1 MKMARA
7 LLLALLGFALAANA
21 TTYRYQPKAG
31 ICGAAVAG
39 DVDTVRSLLAQNPSA
54 IYETDRSASAL
65 EWAADYGQAAVVEC
79 LLTNGAPVNA
89 TNQWG
94 GTALHSAASRG
105 SEQIVRLLLAHRA
118 DPSILNQDGE
128 TALGM
133 ACAYGHHLPVVT
145 LLLDHKADPNL
156 GNPTPLQEAAFRGE
170 DAIIELLLQRG
181 ANLNARG
188 FDGASALHWA
198 VDGRKEKTVKLLLE
212 RGGSPS
218 VADDQGKTPLRWA
231 TERRVA
237 EKWWQRGKLRRIAR
251 RLRENASH

>member
-39 DVDTVRSLLAQNPSA
+39 DVDAVRSLLALNPAA
-54 IYETDRSASAL
+54 IHETDRSASAL
-65 EWAADYGQAAVVEC
+65 EWAADYGHTAVVEC

-94 GTALHSAASRG
+94 GTALQSAASRG
-105 SEQIVRLLLAHRA
+105 SEQVVRLLLAHHA

-133 ACAYGHHLPVVT
+133 ACSHGRNLLVVT
-145 LLLDHKADPNL
+145 MLLDHKADPNR

-170 DAIIELLLQRG
+170 DRIIDPLLQRG
-181 ANLNARG
+181 ANINARG
-188 FDGASALHWA
+188 FDGAGALHWA
-198 VDGRKEKTVKLLLE
+198 VDGRHENTVKLLLE
-212 RGGSPS
+212 RGASPLM
-218 VADDQGKTPLRWA
+218 ADDQGKTSLQWA
-231 TERRVA
+231 TERRAA
-237 EKWWQRGKLRRIAR
+237 EKWWKRGKLRRIER
-251 RLRENASH
+251 LLRENTSK